1 MNYFAKMTTK
11 CLSTLFLS
19 FLCIARL
26 HAQWAPVSSGTTN
39 NLNGV
44 QLLDSGVGYAV
55 GDAGTILKTGDAGAT
70 WTTLSSGSTQT
81 LHGLYAFNDLEAV
94 TVGDN
99 GLILRTT
106 DGGVTWTS
114 ITSGIRDSLRAVS
127 FSGASGVCGGTSQDI
142 LYSTD
147 SGASWHVSQ
156 KGFFGG
162 GFFGAQM
169 LSPTLGFVAGQNSI
183 FQGFVGV
190 TVDGGVSWTFH
201 DFYFNGNEGTC
212 DDVFFFDATTGIT
225 SGALF
230 DFTGAIART
239 SNGAID
245 WTSTIFPQAL
255 EGIAFPQPEAGWV
268 VGLGGTIL
276 KSTDL
281 GVTFNPQTSGTSSDL
296 IDVHFQSDALTGVA
310 VGQSGII
317 LRTTNGGEAD
327 SFALVSAAS
336 RKGPFEIALP
346 LSGPPGIEC
355 RVANRRPFTLVFTF
369 NHPVTAAG
377 DFSVSCGRTT
387 GAIIN
392 PENSKQ
398 VLATYFGTTCN
409 SHYIMLTLQGTTD
422 DQGHSLT
429 TSVTMGLLLG
439 DVNAD
444 GFVDETDLDQAE
456 EDLGEHT
463 DSSNFREDVNVNGEI
478 DELDLSPIQLKIGS
492 RLR

>member
-1 MNYFAKMTTK
+1 MNNSPMTK
-11 CLSTLFLS
+11 IKFLATLFVS
-19 FLCIARL
+19 FLSVAGLR
-26 HAQWAPVSSGTTN
+26 AQWAPVSSGTTN

-44 QLLDSGVGYAV
+44 QLLDSGVGYAA
-55 GDAGTILKTGDAGAT
+55 GDAGTILKTGDSGAT
-70 WTTLSSGSTQT
+70 WMTLTSGTTQT
-81 LHGLYAFNDLEAV
+81 LHGLYVFNDSEAV

-106 DGGVTWTS
+106 DGGTTWLS
-114 ITSGIRDSLRAVS
+114 VTSGVRDSLRSVS
-127 FSGASGVCGGTSQDI
+127 FSGANGICGGTSQDI

-190 TVDGGVSWTFH
+190 TVNGGVNWTFH

-212 DDVFFFDATTGIT
+212 DDVYFFDSATGIT
-225 SGALF
+225 SAALF

-239 SNGAID
+239 INGAVD
-245 WTSTIFPQAL
+245 WSSIIFPQAL
-255 EGIAFPQPEAGWV
+255 EGIAFPKPEAGWV
-268 VGLGGTIL
+268 VGLGGAIL
-276 KSTDL
+276 KSSDQ
-281 GVTFNPQTSGTSSDL
+281 GVTFNPQTSGISSDL
-296 IDVHFQSDALTGVA
+296 FAVHFQSDALTGVA
-310 VGQSGII
+310 VGRSGTI

-355 RVANRRPFTLVFTF
+355 RVANRRPFTLLFTF

-392 PENSKQ
+392 PDNSKQ

-409 SHYIMLTLQGTTD
+409 SHYITLTLQGTTD
-422 DQGHSLT
+422 DQGNSLT

-444 GFVDETDLDQAE
+444 GFVDEADLDQAV